1 MTPEE
6 FRRAGHDLIDWIA
19 DYRARMNA
27 GEARV
32 MPDVSPGWVHGQL
45 PTSPPAK
52 GEPFEHLIRDLNRI
66 VAPACFNFQHP
77 RFHGFFPAN
86 VTLVSL
92 LGDLVSGGLGQLGLN
107 WQSSPALTELEE
119 VMTDWLRQMLGL
131 STAWQGTIHDTAS
144 TASLV
149 AMLCARERALAKKS
163 SAGGLQISEK
173 PLTVYYSVISHS
185 SIEKAAMLAGFGRD
199 NLRPI
204 PTDTSHRLRVD
215 ELENTVK
222 GDFAAGRQPCAMIAT
237 TGTTA
242 AGSFDPI
249 AAMAKIA
256 RRHQI
261 WLHVDAAM
269 AGSGM
274 ICPEQR
280 HLWEGVE
287 SADSL
292 VLNPHKWLGVAF
304 DCSVYY
310 VRDVQHLVRVMSSNP
325 SYLQTSADG
334 AVKNYRDWGIP
345 LGRRFRALKLW
356 FLIRE
361 QGVEGLRRR
370 LRRDLE
376 NARWFASEVERTN
389 GWRVLNRVELQTVC
403 VRHEPLGLEGDA
415 LDRHTQAWASRINQ
429 SGRAYLTS
437 AILNGQ
443 WMVRVSIGA
452 EATERK
458 HLEEL
463 WALMR
468 AEAEHAAPGTSS
480 PRGAPRPVA
489 QGTQNRGRGR

>member
-6 FRRAGHDLIDWIA
+6 FRQAGHELIDWIA
-19 DYRARMNA
+19 DYRTRMNA

-32 MPDVSPGWVHGQL
+32 MPDVAPGWVRGQL
-45 PTSPPAK
+45 PAAPPAK
-52 GEPFEHLIRDLNRI
+52 GEPFENLLRDLDRI
-66 VAPACFNFQHP
+66 VLPGCFNWQHP

-86 VTLVSL
+86 VTLTSL
-92 LGDLVSGGLGQLGLN
+92 LGDLVSGGLGQLGLS
-107 WQSSPALTELEE
+107 WQSSPALTEVEE
-119 VMTDWLRQMLGL
+119 VTTDWLRQMLAL
-131 STAWQGTIHDTAS
+131 SNAWQGTIHDTAS

-149 AMLCARERALAKKS
+149 AMLCARERALAKGPHQ
-163 SAGGLQISEK
+163 GGLQAAER

-204 PTDTSHRLRVD
+204 PTDAEHRLRVD
-215 ELENTVK
+215 VLESTIKQDLV
-222 GDFAAGRQPCAMIAT
+222 AGRVPCALVAA

-242 AGSFDPI
+242 TGSFDPVAPI
-249 AAMAKIA
+249 AEIAM
-256 RRHQI
+256 RHGI

-274 ICPEQR
+274 ICPELR
-280 HLWEGVE
+280 PHWEGVE
-287 SADSL
+287 SADSM

-304 DCSVYY
+304 DCSVYF

-325 SYLQTSADG
+325 SYLQTAADG
-334 AVKNYRDWGIP
+334 NVKNYRDWGIP

-361 QGVEGLRRR
+361 QGVEGLQCR

-376 NARWFASEVERTN
+376 NAQWFAGEVAGAT

-403 VRHEPLGLEGDA
+403 VRHEPAGLEGEA
-415 LDRHTQAWASRINQ
+415 LDRHTQGWANRINQ

-437 AILNGQ
+437 AILDGR

-452 EATERK
+452 EATQRR
-458 HLEEL
+458 HLQEL

-468 AEAEHAAPGTSS
+468 DEAEG
-480 PRGAPRPVA
+480 RRPE
-489 QGTQNRGRGR
+489 

>member
-6 FRRAGHDLIDWIA
+6 FRRAAHELVDWIA

-27 GEARV
+27 GDARV
-32 MPDVSPGWVHGQL
+32 MPEVAPGWVRGQL

-52 GEPFEHLIRDLNRI
+52 GEPFENLMRDLDRI
-66 VAPACFNFQHP
+66 IAPACFNWQHP

-92 LGDLVSGGLGQLGLN
+92 LGDLASGGLGQLGLS
-107 WQSSPALTELEE
+107 WQSSPALTEVEE
-119 VMTDWLRQMLGL
+119 VMTGWLRQMLGL
-131 STAWQGTIHDTAS
+131 SNAWQGTIHDTAS

-149 AMLCARERALAKKS
+149 AMLCARERSLAEGLP
-163 SAGGLQISEK
+163 AAGLQAAEK

-199 NLRPI
+199 NLRAI
-204 PTDTSHRLRVD
+204 PTDANHSLRVD
-215 ELENTVK
+215 VLESMIKQDLV
-222 GDFAAGRQPCAMIAT
+222 AGRQPCAMVAA

-242 AGSFDPI
+242 TGSFDPV
-249 AAMAKIA
+249 AAMAEVAK
-256 RRHQI
+256 RNQI

-292 VLNPHKWLGVAF
+292 VLNPHKWLGAAF
-304 DCSVYY
+304 DCSVYF

-325 SYLQTSADG
+325 SYLQTAADG

-361 QGVEGLRRR
+361 QGVEGLQRR

-376 NARWFASEVERTN
+376 NAKWFAGEVERTR
-389 GWRVLNRVELQTVC
+389 GWRVLNEVDLQTVC
-403 VRHEPLGLEGDA
+403 VRHEPAGLEGGA
-415 LDRHTQAWASRINQ
+415 LDRQTQAWANRINQ
-429 SGRAYLTS
+429 SGRAYLTT
-437 AILNGQ
+437 AVLDGR

-452 EATERK
+452 EATERR
-458 HLEEL
+458 HVEEL

-468 AEAEHAAPGTSS
+468 AEA
-480 PRGAPRPVA
+480 
-489 QGTQNRGRGR
+489 GRAN

>member
-6 FRRAGHDLIDWIA
+6 FRRAGHELIDWIA
-19 DYRARMNA
+19 DYRARMNT

-32 MPDVSPGWVHGQL
+32 MPDVAPGWVRGQF
-45 PTSPPAK
+45 PASPPVK
-52 GEPFEHLIRDLNRI
+52 GEAFAGLLRDVERI
-66 VAPACFNFQHP
+66 VVPGCFNWQHP

-86 VTLVSL
+86 STLVSL
-92 LGDLVSGGLGQLGLN
+92 LGDLLSGGLGQLGLS
-107 WQSSPALTELEE
+107 WQSSPALTEVEE

-131 STAWQGTIHDTAS
+131 SAAWQGTIHDTAS

-149 AMLCARERALAKKS
+149 ALLCARERALSKGS
-163 SAGGLQISEK
+163 PQGGLQAARK

-204 PTDTSHRLRVD
+204 PTDAAHSLRVD
-215 ELENTVK
+215 VLESTITQ
-222 GDFAAGRQPCAMIAT
+222 DLAAGREPCAIVAA

-242 AGSFDPI
+242 TTSFDPV
-249 AAMAKIA
+249 AKMQELA
-256 RRHQI
+256 RRHDA

-269 AGSGM
+269 AGSAM
-274 ICPEQR
+274 ICPELR
-280 HLWEGVE
+280 KHWDGVE
-287 SADSL
+287 GADSL

-304 DCSVYY
+304 DCSLYY

-325 SYLQTSADG
+325 SYLQTAADG

-361 QGVEGLRRR
+361 QGVEGLQKR

-376 NARWFASEVERTN
+376 NAQWLAHEVESTQ
-389 GWRVLNRVELQTVC
+389 GWRLLNKVELQTVC
-403 VRHEPLGLEGDA
+403 VRHEPPGLDREA
-415 LDRHTQAWASRINQ
+415 LDRHTLAWTNRINQ

-437 AILNGQ
+437 AVLNGR

-452 EATERK
+452 EATER
-458 HLEEL
+458 HHVEEL
-463 WALMR
+463 WGLMR
-468 AEAEHAAPGTSS
+468 AAAERAE
-480 PRGAPRPVA
+480 
-489 QGTQNRGRGR
+489 

>member
-6 FRRAGHDLIDWIA
+6 FRRAGHELIDWIA
-19 DYRARMNA
+19 DYRARVIS

-32 MPDVSPGWVHGQL
+32 MPDVAPGWVRGQF
-45 PTSPPAK
+45 PASPPQK
-52 GEPFEHLIRDLNRI
+52 GESFEGLLRDVERI
-66 VAPACFNFQHP
+66 VVPGCFNWQHP

-92 LGDLVSGGLGQLGLN
+92 LGDLLSGGLGQLGVS
-107 WQSSPALTELEE
+107 WQSGPALTEVEE

-131 STAWQGTIHDTAS
+131 TTAWQGTIHDTAS

-149 AMLCARERALAKKS
+149 ALLCARERALAK
-163 SAGGLQISEK
+163 GGPQGGMQAADK

-204 PTDTSHRLRVD
+204 PTDAAHRMRMDVLDSTIKQDRV
-215 ELENTVK
+215 
-222 GDFAAGRQPCAMIAT
+222 AGREPCAIVAA

-242 AGSFDPI
+242 TGSFDPI
-249 AAMAKIA
+249 AQMHAIAKA
-256 RRHQI
+256 HGI
-261 WLHVDAAM
+261 WLHIDAAM

-280 HLWEGVE
+280 PHWEGVE
-287 SADSL
+287 DADSL

-304 DCSVYY
+304 DCSIYY

-325 SYLQTSADG
+325 SYLQSAADG

-361 QGVEGLRRR
+361 QGVEGLQKR
-370 LRRDLE
+370 LRRDLA
-376 NARWFASEVERTN
+376 NAQWLAHEVDGTQ
-389 GWRVLNRVELQTVC
+389 GWRLLNKVELQTVC
-403 VRHEPLGLEGDA
+403 VRHEPPGLEGEE
-415 LDRHTQAWASRINQ
+415 LDRHTLAWANRINQ

-437 AILNGQ
+437 AILDGR

-458 HLEEL
+458 HVQEVWE
-463 WALMR
+463 LMR
-468 AEAEHAAPGTSS
+468 AEAGKTAMRSLP
-480 PRGAPRPVA
+480 
-489 QGTQNRGRGR
+489 

>member
-6 FRRAGHDLIDWIA
+6 FRRVGHELIDWIA
-19 DYRARMNA
+19 DYRGRMNV
-27 GEARV
+27 GEARI
-32 MPDVSPGWVHGQL
+32 MPDVSPGWVRGQL

-52 GEPFEHLIRDLNRI
+52 GEPFEHLMRDLDRI
-66 VAPACFNFQHP
+66 VVPACFNWQHP

-107 WQSSPALTELEE
+107 WQSSPALTEMEE
-119 VMTDWLRQMLGL
+119 VMIDWLRQMLGL

-149 AMLCARERALAKKS
+149 AMLCARERTLAKGS
-163 SAGGLQISEK
+163 VAGGLQASEQ
-173 PLTVYYSVISHS
+173 PLTVYYSVLSHS
-185 SIEKAAMLAGFGRD
+185 SIEKAAMLAGFGRA

-204 PTDTSHRLRVD
+204 PTDPNHSLRVD
-215 ELENTVK
+215 VLESTIKQDLV
-222 GDFAAGRQPCAMIAT
+222 AGRLPCAIVAA

-242 AGSFDPI
+242 TASFDPV
-249 AAMAKIA
+249 AAMAEIA
-256 RRHQI
+256 RRHQT

-287 SADSL
+287 GADSL
-292 VLNPHKWLGVAF
+292 VLNPHKWLGAAF

-325 SYLQTSADG
+325 SYLQTTADG

-361 QGVEGLRRR
+361 QGVEGLQRR

-376 NARWFASEVERTN
+376 NARWFASEVAQTH
-389 GWRVLNRVELQTVC
+389 GWRVLNKVGLQTVC
-403 VRHEPLGLEGDA
+403 VRHEPDGLEGDA
-415 LDRHTQAWASRINQ
+415 LDGHTRAWADAVNR

-437 AILNGQ
+437 AILNGR
-443 WMVRVSIGA
+443 WMVRVSIGV
-452 EATERK
+452 ETTERV
-458 HLEEL
+458 HLEQL

-468 AEAEHAAPGTSS
+468 VEAE
-480 PRGAPRPVA
+480 RGA
-489 QGTQNRGRGR
+489 

>member
-6 FRRAGHDLIDWIA
+6 FRRAAHELVDWIA

-27 GEARV
+27 GDARV
-32 MPDVSPGWVHGQL
+32 MPDVAPGWVRGQL

-52 GEPFEHLIRDLNRI
+52 GEPFENLMGDLDRI
-66 VAPACFNFQHP
+66 VAPACFNWQHP

-92 LGDLVSGGLGQLGLN
+92 LGDLVSGGLGQLGLS
-107 WQSSPALTELEE
+107 WQSSPALTEVEE

-131 STAWQGTIHDTAS
+131 SNAWQGTIHDTAS

-149 AMLCARERALAKKS
+149 AMLCARERSLAKGLP
-163 SAGGLQISEK
+163 AGGLQAAER

-199 NLRPI
+199 NLRAI
-204 PTDTSHRLRVD
+204 PTDANHSLRVD
-215 ELENTVK
+215 VLESMIKQDLV
-222 GDFAAGRQPCAMIAT
+222 AGRQPCAMVAA

-242 AGSFDPI
+242 TGSFDPV
-249 AAMAKIA
+249 AAMADVAK
-256 RRHQI
+256 RNDV

-292 VLNPHKWLGVAF
+292 VLNPHKWLGAAF
-304 DCSVYY
+304 DCSVYF

-325 SYLQTSADG
+325 SYLQTAADG

-361 QGVEGLRRR
+361 QGVEGLQRR

-376 NARWFASEVERTN
+376 NAKWFAGQVERTR
-389 GWRVLNRVELQTVC
+389 GWHVLNKVDLQTVC
-403 VRHEPLGLEGDA
+403 VRHEPPGLEGDA
-415 LDRHTQAWASRINQ
+415 LDRHTQAWANRINQ
-429 SGRAYLTS
+429 SGRAYLTT
-437 AILNGQ
+437 AILDGR

-452 EATERK
+452 EGTERK
-458 HLEEL
+458 HVEEL
-463 WALMR
+463 WSLMR
-468 AEAEHAAPGTSS
+468 AEAERT
-480 PRGAPRPVA
+480 
-489 QGTQNRGRGR
+489 

>member
-6 FRRAGHDLIDWIA
+6 FRRAGHELIDWIA
-19 DYRARMNA
+19 EYRSRMNA
-27 GEARV
+27 GDARV
-32 MPDVSPGWVHGQL
+32 MPDVAPGWVRAQL
-45 PTSPPAK
+45 PPSPPTL
-52 GEPFEHLIRDLNRI
+52 GESFDNILRDIDSI
-66 VAPACFNFQHP
+66 VVPACFNWQHP

-86 VTLVSL
+86 VTLISL
-92 LGDLVSGGLGQLGLN
+92 LGDLLSGGLGQLGLS
-107 WQSSPALTELEE
+107 WQSSPALTEVEE
-119 VMTDWLRQMLGL
+119 VMTDWLRQMVGL

-149 AMLCARERALAKKS
+149 AMMCARERSLAKGLPQ
-163 SAGGLQISEK
+163 GGLQAAER
-173 PLTVYYSVISHS
+173 PLTVYYSLLSHS

-204 PTDTSHRLRVD
+204 PTDPSHSLRVD
-215 ELENTVK
+215 VLESTIKQDLV
-222 GDFAAGRQPCAMIAT
+222 AGRVPCAMVAAS
-237 TGTTA
+237 GTTA
-242 AGSFDPI
+242 TGSFDPVAKLAEL
-249 AAMAKIA
+249 AAQ
-256 RRHQI
+256 HGI

-274 ICPEQR
+274 ICPELR
-280 HLWEGVE
+280 PLWDGVE

-292 VLNPHKWLGVAF
+292 VLNPHKWLGAAF
-304 DCSVYY
+304 DCSVYF

-325 SYLQTSADG
+325 SYLQTAADG

-361 QGVEGLRRR
+361 QGVAGLQRR

-376 NARWFASEVERTN
+376 NARWLAGEIERTR

-403 VRHEPLGLEGDA
+403 VRHEPPGLEGDA
-415 LDRHTQAWASRINQ
+415 LDRHTLAWANRINQ
-429 SGRAYLTS
+429 SGRAYLTA
-437 AILNGQ
+437 AILDER

-452 EATERK
+452 EATERR

-468 AEAEHAAPGTSS
+468 AQAERAA
-480 PRGAPRPVA
+480 
-489 QGTQNRGRGR
+489 

>member
-6 FRRAGHDLIDWIA
+6 FRRAAHELVDWIA

-32 MPDVSPGWVHGQL
+32 MPDIAPGWVRGQL
-45 PTSPPAK
+45 PTSPPAQ
-52 GEPFEHLIRDLNRI
+52 GEPFENLLRDLDRI
-66 VAPACFNFQHP
+66 VAPACFNWQHP

-92 LGDLVSGGLGQLGLN
+92 LGDLASGGLGQLGLS
-107 WQSSPALTELEE
+107 WQSSPALTEVEE

-131 STAWQGTIHDTAS
+131 SNAWQGTIHDTAS

-149 AMLCARERALAKKS
+149 AMLCARERSLAKGLP
-163 SAGGLQISEK
+163 AGGLQAAEK
-173 PLTVYYSVISHS
+173 PLTAYYSVISHS

-199 NLRPI
+199 NLRAI
-204 PTDTSHRLRVD
+204 PTDANHSLRVD
-215 ELENTVK
+215 VLESMIKQDLV
-222 GDFAAGRQPCAMIAT
+222 AGRQPCAMVAA

-242 AGSFDPI
+242 TGSFDPV
-249 AAMAKIA
+249 AAMADVA
-256 RRHQI
+256 RRNGI

-280 HLWEGVE
+280 HLWDGVE

-292 VLNPHKWLGVAF
+292 VLNPHKWLGAAF
-304 DCSVYY
+304 DCSVYF

-325 SYLQTSADG
+325 SYLQTAADG

-361 QGVEGLRRR
+361 QGVEGLQRR
-370 LRRDLE
+370 LRRDLA
-376 NARWFASEVERTN
+376 NAKWFAGEVGRTR
-389 GWRVLNRVELQTVC
+389 GWRVLNKVDLQTVC
-403 VRHEPLGLEGDA
+403 VRHEPAGAEGGA
-415 LDRHTQAWASRINQ
+415 LDRHTQAWANRINQ
-429 SGRAYLTS
+429 SGRAYLTT
-437 AILNGQ
+437 AILDGR

-468 AEAEHAAPGTSS
+468 AEAERAL
-480 PRGAPRPVA
+480 
-489 QGTQNRGRGR
+489 